1 MGRNEQPAQTM
12 HHCGNL
18 FHTPVEGR
26 DKQIRG
32 FPHDLV
38 PGVHPDLVAESFRV
52 VRDRRQ
58 IVIQIHLESGTCPVI
73 CKKCHAVR
81 LFACRH
87 LRTGKDHES
96 PLLP

>member
-38 PGVHPDLVAESFRV
+38 PAVHPDLVTKTFGV
-52 VRDRRQ
+52 VRDSRQ
-58 IVIQIHLESGTCPVI
+58 MLFQIFLKSGTSLVI
-73 CKKCHAVR
+73 CKKGNTVR

-87 LRTGKDHES
+87 LCTGKDHQS
-96 PLLP
+96 VLFA